1 MAQVVSI
8 APGTAAADGAADI
21 AVPAGQVW
29 HIGIYTDHADGF
41 QALVPNQS
49 IVVKIDTPGTPD
61 SIVATLTKENPVVSI
76 RGKVTVRTRR
86 EAQPTGAVNIGVFYN
101 DEV

>member
-8 APGTAAADGAADI
+8 APALTAANGGADI

-29 HIGIYTDHADGF
+29 HIGIYTDHADGM
-41 QALVPNQS
+41 QALVPGQS
-49 IVVKIDTPGTPD
+49 VIVRIDTPSSTD
-61 SIVATLTKENPVVSI
+61 AVVAVLTKENPVVSI

-86 EAQPTGAVNIGVFYN
+86 EVQPPGAVNIGVYYN
-101 DEV
+101 DEA